1 VYLLP
6 LGFCGSRS
14 RLRRILF
21 LFCGVPGNSGG
32 LDFCKAAAAHAEK
45 YLDGAA
51 GPAAFGGGSGFDLR
65 EVFLDAKDI
74 NKDELTEAAYMAALR
89 TRGQEYINENKV
101 FENFEAE
108 AEADVNF
115 TYQKDYDLGDVVTV
129 KKKKWGTSQNL
140 RITELCEVYEYGG
153 MYVVPT
159 FGDALPTAIKWDD

>member
-1 VYLLP
+1 M
-6 LGFCGSRS
+6 SREATAG
-14 RLRRILF
+14 LRSIFGRIALSQTALRSQRNKDWKNNSLF
-21 LFCGVPGNSGG
+21 ASPSICCPT
-32 LDFCKAAAAHAEK
+32 
-45 YLDGAA
+45 
-51 GPAAFGGGSGFDLR
+51 GFDLR

-74 NKDELTEAAYMAALR
+74 NKDELTEAAYLAALR
-89 TRGQEYINENKV
+89 TRGQEYLNENKV